1 MKERNLVPAG
11 IVQDQR
17 WAVRYLDL
25 SRGLRPLAGSQLVR
39 CEVQVRD
46 CENRQ
51 DAGSGAVISQ
61 QDQRAI
67 AQAHAG
73 DIGVQGLEA
82 PDQLAA
88 KRIAIETQVSVDV
101 GRADMGSRY

>member
-1 MKERNLVPAG
+1 M
-11 IVQDQR
+11 
-17 WAVRYLDL
+17 
-25 SRGLRPLAGSQLVR
+25 
-39 CEVQVRD
+39 
-46 CENRQ
+46 
-51 DAGSGAVISQ
+51 ISQ

-101 GRADMGSRY
+101 GRADMGSRYRYGSICQGVTLHFFTGCATWM

>member
-1 MKERNLVPAG
+1 
-11 IVQDQR
+11 
-17 WAVRYLDL
+17 
-25 SRGLRPLAGSQLVR
+25 
-39 CEVQVRD
+39 
-46 CENRQ
+46 
-51 DAGSGAVISQ
+51 VISQ